1 MCGCIK
7 PFMTLGKDFY
17 PLRRSEQLLFSCQ
30 SAAIYFGAFIVA
42 MALLPYKY
50 IFIFSK
56 KGCERAIPP
65 TPKGAGLLALIH
77 EKDCTACYHY

>member
-17 PLRRSEQLLFSCQ
+17 PLQRSEQLLFSCQ

-56 KGCERAIPP
+56 KGCERAITP
-65 TPKGAGLLALIH
+65 TTKLVGRLAPI
-77 EKDCTACYHY
+77 DDTNTCNW